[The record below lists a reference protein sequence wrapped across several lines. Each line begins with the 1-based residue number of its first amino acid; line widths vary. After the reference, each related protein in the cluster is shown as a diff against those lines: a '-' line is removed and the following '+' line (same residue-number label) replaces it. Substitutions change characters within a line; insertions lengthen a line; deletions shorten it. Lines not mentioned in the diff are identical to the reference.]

1 MGVTYKARDINLD
14 SLVALKIL
22 RPRISAQPEA
32 QVRFQGEARAAARL
46 RHPNVASVFH
56 FGVVNLL
63 PDESTAVCARGADC
77 FYAMEFVEGETLEA
91 RLRREGP
98 LTVRWALEIA
108 IQVCRALA
116 AAERLGL
123 VHRDV
128 KPSNIML
135 ATEEETTLRDGLP
148 RKVSDA
154 WVKVID
160 FGVAQLGDQ
169 AAQAGNK
176 FVGTL
181 AFASPEQIRGEAVDM
196 RSDLYSLG
204 ATLWY
209 CLCGNV
215 PFPDRLPET
224 SNHIP
229 DQPLDNAQLMARKV
243 PQSFLSILHCL
254 LAFNPAKR
262 PTSAAECVTMLQDY
276 QAKTSRPSIKLLLTP
291 KRPLDRWTLT
301 IGSLAAAAATI
312 ALAIVIPLKHIHAQD
327 RSIAVLPL
335 QNPQG
340 DPDSSVFSEGLED
353 DIISRLVKIRDL
365 KVITHLSSSSY
376 PADAQRDLYGI
387 GRSLGVRHVLCG
399 RFNRVGNR
407 ISLYVSLRD
416 THDGHKI
423 WSEKYDRTF
432 ANIMTLQ
439 GELASSIATA
449 LNATLTPRES
459 IDVHERSTGN
469 PDAYVLYLR
478 GRKFDNRPTFAISDN
493 EEAQA
498 LYGQAIALD
507 PGFALAHARRGAV
520 LAFLYCFRAPSEDL
534 KAAAYSDVEQALR
547 LRPELGEAHLAK
559 ASCLYHMDRDYD
571 GALAEL
577 KITQRLL
584 PNDPEADSI
593 AAYIYRRRGEWR
605 EARATLQRVLDRD
618 PRNVTYAEEL
628 HMTGCFLRDWNYAA
642 KYIRLAES
650 IAPRTDVLKVERA
663 LVDVRRDGNLL
674 PLGQIFANLKSYGDP
689 EGALAWMRWDAAM
702 LARDFARA
710 QEALDGFPSET
721 LPSVLSAPVPK
732 SYLKGCIALASG
744 DHESARQLFE
754 IARPVMEAESL
765 AHPESDV
772 RHARLGLL
780 YAYMGRKKE
789 AVWEGKRAVE
799 LKPVSSDAIY
809 GPEQLCN
816 LALIYAWVGEKER
829 AISMIEGLLR
839 EPGAV
844 FFYEASVSW
853 WELRLRWQWD
863 PLRDDPRFQNILT
876 EPEPQ
881 TNY

>member
-14 SLVALKIL
+14 SPVALKIL
-22 RPRISAQPEA
+22 RPRISARPEA
-32 QVRFQGEARAAARL
+32 QRRFQSEARAAARL

-56 FGVVNLL
+56 FGVNNLL
-63 PDESTAVCARGADC
+63 PDESTAMCAEGADC

-91 RLRREGP
+91 RLSRKGP
-98 LTVRWALEIA
+98 LTVKWALEIA

-123 VHRDV
+123 VHRDL

-135 ATEEETTLRDGLP
+135 ATEEESAFRDGLP
-148 RKVSDA
+148 RKVGDA

-169 AAQAGNK
+169 AAQAGKK

-209 CLCGNV
+209 CLCGNI
-215 PFPDRLPET
+215 PFPGRLPQYT
-224 SNHIP
+224 NPVP
-229 DQPLDNAQLMARKV
+229 DQPLDNVQLMARKV
-243 PQSFLSILHCL
+243 PQSFLSLLHRL
-254 LAFNPAKR
+254 LASNPAKR
-262 PTSAAECVTMLQDY
+262 PASAAEFVTVLEDY
-276 QAKTSRPSIKLLLTP
+276 QSKISRPSTRLMPMLQ
-291 KRPLDRWTLT
+291 RPFDRWALA
-301 IGSLAAAAATI
+301 ISSLAAAAAMITLV
-312 ALAIVIPLKHIHAQD
+312 AVIPSKQTRAQD

-335 QNPQG
+335 QNLRG
-340 DPDSSVFSEGLED
+340 DPASSVFSEGLED

-365 KVITHLSSSSY
+365 KVITHLSSSNY

-399 RFNRVGNR
+399 SFDRVGNR
-407 ISLYVSLRD
+407 ISLHVSLRD
-416 THDGHKI
+416 THDGHEI
-423 WSEKYDRTF
+423 WSQKYDRTL
-432 ANIMTLQ
+432 ADVITLQ

-449 LNATLTPRES
+449 LNATLTPQETM
-459 IDVHERSTGN
+459 DVRERSTGN
-469 PDAYVLYLR
+469 PDAYALYLR

-498 LYGQAIALD
+498 LYAQAIALD

-520 LAFLYCFRAPSEDL
+520 LAFLYCFRAPNEDL
-534 KAAAYSDVEQALR
+534 KVAAYSEVEQALR

-559 ASCLYHMDRDYD
+559 ASCLYHIDRDYD

-577 KITQRLL
+577 KTTQRLL
-584 PNDPEADSI
+584 PNDPETDSI
-593 AAYIYRRRGEWR
+593 AAYIYRRRGQWR
-605 EARATLQRVLDRD
+605 EARAALQRVLDRD
-618 PRNVTYAEEL
+618 PKNMTYAEEL
-628 HMTGCFLRDWNYAA
+628 HTTGCFLRDWNFAA

-650 IAPRTDVLKVERA
+650 IAPRTDLLKVERG

-674 PLGQIFANLKSYGDP
+674 PLQQIFANLKSYGDP
-689 EGALAWMRWDAAM
+689 EGTLAWMRWDAAM
-702 LARDFARA
+702 LARDFASA

-754 IARPVMEAESL
+754 IARPMMEAESL
-765 AHPESDV
+765 THPESDV

-780 YAYMGRKKE
+780 YAYIGRRNE
-789 AVWEGKRAVE
+789 AIREGKRAVE
-799 LKPVSSDAIY
+799 LKPISRDAIY

-816 LALIYAWVGEKER
+816 LALIYAWVGEKEK

-844 FFYEASVSW
+844 FFYEASMSW

-863 PLRDDPRFQNILT
+863 PLRDEPRFQKILA

-881 TNY
+881 TSY